1 MKKKLARE
9 FRGFETTDDIRE
21 NLFYEKVIDDCEF
34 ERQQFIEQYEWQNLV
49 TDDNKE
55 DFIKGK
61 TNTIHYYEKQEDSP
75 YIKQINIVLDLID
88 WKE

>member
-9 FRGFETTDDIRE
+9 LRGFETTDDIRDH
-21 NLFYEKVIDDCEF
+21 LFYEKVIDDCEF
-34 ERQQFIEQYEWQNLV
+34 DRQEFIEQYDCQNLV

-61 TNTIHYYEKQEDSP
+61 TNTIHYYEKQEDRP

>member
-1 MKKKLARE
+1 MKKKLVRD
-9 FRGFETTDDIRE
+9 FRGFETNDDIRE
-21 NLFYEKVIDDCEF
+21 NLFYEKVIADCESA
-34 ERQQFIEQYEWQNLV
+34 RQQLIEQYECQNLV

-61 TNTIHYYEKQEDSP
+61 INTIHYYENQEDSP
-75 YIKQINIVLDLID
+75 YIKRINIVLDLID